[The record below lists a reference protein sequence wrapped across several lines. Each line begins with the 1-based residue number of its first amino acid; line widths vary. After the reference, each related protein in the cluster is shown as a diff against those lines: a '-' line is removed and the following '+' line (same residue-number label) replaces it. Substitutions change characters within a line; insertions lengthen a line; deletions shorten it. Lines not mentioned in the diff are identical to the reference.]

1 MSTKSVLRPA
11 GATLEPRTV
20 SLTDRIALRVGMALI
35 IWSRRTRRV
44 RPPVDPA
51 LVAELDRE
59 RIARETEWAMLGIG
73 LRTWR

>member
-1 MSTKSVLRPA
+1 MSTKSVLRPP
-11 GATLEPRTV
+11 GATLGPRKV
-20 SLTDRIALRVGMALI
+20 SLTDRIALRVGVALI

-51 LVAELDRE
+51 LVAELERK
-59 RIARETEWAMLGIG
+59 RIARETEWAVFGIG